1 MHISV
6 LLNEAVEALNIKPNG
21 IYLDGTFGRGGH
33 SSAILARL
41 SPQGRLIVID
51 KDPEAINVAQ
61 TKFGDDPRVSIVHL
75 GFGQLKAI
83 TDNLQVTGKVDGIL
97 LDLGVSSPQLDE
109 ATRGFSFMRD
119 GPLDMRM
126 DTTRGESVAEFLTHV
141 DETELANII
150 WRYGEEK
157 FSRKIARVIVEARAV
172 KPITTTLQLAQ
183 LIEKSIP
190 KIDKFKH
197 PATRTFQALRIF
209 INGELTE
216 LEQALANCNEVLVS
230 QGRLV
235 IISFHSLEDRIVKQ
249 FMQAQTTPPNLPR
262 GLPIRQSEINSL
274 QKMRWCIKMQR
285 ANDDEVARNVRARS
299 AILRVAE
306 KI

>member
-1 MHISV
+1 LHISV